1 MGFDFWDLFL
11 GIWDLGLFSKSELTE
26 INNETGYTIVEVLVA
41 LVILSIAIVPTVQF
55 ASRIITTP
63 VTRDLITATH
73 LARSE
78 MEKAISDG
86 DFSNAWAEVRVNAKV
101 FRIERYFN
109 INEQLVSVRI
119 RVYKKEAN
127 KLLVELRTLRLAYD

>member
-1 MGFDFWDLFL
+1 LELNIKIFN
-11 GIWDLGLFSKSELTE
+11 SEAGHTV
-26 INNETGYTIVEVLVA
+26 VEVLVA
-41 LVILSIAIVPTVQF
+41 LVILSIALVPTVQF

-63 VTRDLITATH
+63 VTRDLMTATH

-86 DFSNAWAEVRVNAKV
+86 YFTNAWAEVRGNAKM

-109 INEQLVSVRI
+109 VDEQLVSVRI
-119 RVYKKEAN
+119 RVYKKKTD
-127 KLLVELRTLRLAYD
+127 KLLVELKTLRLAYD

>member
-1 MGFDFWDLFL
+1 M
-11 GIWDLGLFSKSELTE
+11 
-26 INNETGYTIVEVLVA
+26 VEVLVA
-41 LVILSIAIVPTVQF
+41 LVILAIALVPTLQF

-63 VTRDLITATH
+63 ATRDLMTATH

-86 DFSNAWAEVRVNAKV
+86 DFTNAWAEVRVNAKV
-101 FRIERYFN
+101 FRIERHLN

-119 RVYKKEAN
+119 RVYKKKAN
-127 KLLVELRTLRLAYD
+127 KPLVELSTLRLAYD